1 MKVKVVDH
9 PLVQHKLGIL
19 RSKDTGPK
27 DFRDLAEEISTLLVY
42 EATRNITLEEIEIET
57 PLQKTKAKA
66 LLGKKIGIIPILRAG
81 LGMVNGI
88 LHLLPA
94 AKIGHIGIYRDH
106 DTLEPVDYYCKLPE
120 DLPERDIII
129 LDPMLATG
137 GSVSA
142 AIKFIKAKGAKG
154 ENIKFVCIVSSPEGI
169 KKVEK
174 DHPDIE
180 IYTASID
187 EKLNDK
193 GYILPGLG
201 DAGDRL
207 YGTM

>member
-1 MKVKVVDH
+1 
-9 PLVQHKLGIL
+9 
-19 RSKDTGPK
+19 
-27 DFRDLAEEISTLLVY
+27 
-42 EATRNITLEEIEIET
+42 
-57 PLQKTKAKA
+57 
-66 LLGKKIGIIPILRAG
+66 
-81 LGMVNGI
+81 MVNGI